1 MLTYQD
7 VERLFSRATGIR
19 NENIRFHT
27 VSSLA
32 DAKQPKG
39 LFVPVLNDSG
49 TLQDAI
55 SNGAVAAVWPEG
67 EQVPAYAPNH
77 FPIFYTQD
85 NLKGLEKIMN
95 LYYDYLSQ
103 HEDIDERTKFIFLNK
118 GLLNEADDTYD
129 IAVMAENINGF
140 GSSNHN
146 KAGEE

>member
-7 VERLFSRATGIR
+7 VSSLFSRATGIR
-19 NENIRFHT
+19 DENIHFHT
-27 VSSLA
+27 VSSQA

-39 LFVPVLNDSG
+39 LFVPVSNNSG

-95 LYYDYLSQ
+95 SYYDYLSQ
-103 HEDIDERTKFIFLNK
+103 HEDINERTKFIFLNK
-118 GLLNEADDTYD
+118 ELLNEADETYD

-140 GSSNHN
+140 GSNRN

>member
-7 VERLFSRATGIR
+7 VSSLFSRTTGIR
-19 NENIRFHT
+19 DENIRFHT

-32 DAKQPKG
+32 GAEQPKG
-39 LFVPVLNDSG
+39 LFVPISTDSG
-49 TLQDAI
+49 TLQEAI

-85 NLKGLEKIMN
+85 NLKGLEIIMN
-95 LYYDYLSQ
+95 SYYDYLTQ
-103 HEDIDERTKFIFLNK
+103 NKDIKERTNFIFHNK
-118 GLLNEADDTYD
+118 ALLNEADETYD

-140 GSSNHN
+140 GSNRN

>member
-7 VERLFSRATGIR
+7 VLSLFSRTTGI
-19 NENIRFHT
+19 NGENIRFHT

-39 LFVPVLNDSG
+39 LFVPVSPESG
-49 TLQDAI
+49 TLQEAI

-95 LYYDYLSQ
+95 SYYEYLTQ
-103 HEDIDERTKFIFLNK
+103 QNDINERTKFIFLNK
-118 GLLNEADDTYD
+118 GLLNDADKTYD
-129 IAVMAENINGF
+129 IAVMAEKINGF
-140 GSSNHN
+140 SSNN
-146 KAGEE
+146 SKAGEE

>member
-7 VERLFSRATGIR
+7 VSSLFSRTTGISD
-19 NENIRFHT
+19 ENIRFQT

-32 DAKQPKG
+32 GAKQPKG
-39 LFVPVLNDSG
+39 LFIPVSTDSG
-49 TLQDAI
+49 TLQEAI

-85 NLKGLEKIMN
+85 KLKGLEKIMN
-95 LYYDYLSQ
+95 SYYDYLSQ
-103 HEDIDERTKFIFLNK
+103 HDDIKERTKFIFLNK
-118 GLLNEADDTYD
+118 ALLNEDDETYD

-140 GSSNHN
+140 GGNRN

>member
-7 VERLFSRATGIR
+7 VSSLFSRTTGIR
-19 NENIRFHT
+19 DENIRFHT
-27 VSSLA
+27 VSSLSG
-32 DAKQPKG
+32 AKQPKG
-39 LFVPVLNDSG
+39 LFVPVSNDSG

-95 LYYDYLSQ
+95 SYYDYLSQ
-103 HEDIDERTKFIFLNK
+103 NEDINERTKFIFLNK
-118 GLLNEADDTYD
+118 ALLNEAGETYD

-140 GSSNHN
+140 GSNRN

>member
-7 VERLFSRATGIR
+7 VSSLFSRTTGIR
-19 NENIRFHT
+19 DENIRFHT

-32 DAKQPKG
+32 SVEQPKG
-39 LFVPVLNDSG
+39 LFVPVSNDSG

-95 LYYDYLSQ
+95 SYYDYLSQ
-103 HEDIDERTKFIFLNK
+103 HEEIKERTKFIFLNK
-118 GLLNEADDTYD
+118 ALLNEADKTYD
-129 IAVMAENINGF
+129 IAVMAENINGL
-140 GSSNHN
+140 GSNKN

>member
-7 VERLFSRATGIR
+7 VSSLFSRTTGIR
-19 NENIRFHT
+19 DENIRFHT

-32 DAKQPKG
+32 SVEQPKG
-39 LFVPVLNDSG
+39 LFVPVSNDSG

-95 LYYDYLSQ
+95 SYYDHLSQ
-103 HEDIDERTKFIFLNK
+103 HEDINERTKFILLNK
-118 GLLNEADDTYD
+118 ALLNKADETYD

-140 GSSNHN
+140 GSNRN

>member
-7 VERLFSRATGIR
+7 VSSLFSRTTGIKG
-19 NENIRFHT
+19 ENICFHT

-39 LFVPVLNDSG
+39 LFVPVSNDSG
-49 TLQDAI
+49 TLQEAI

-77 FPIFYTQD
+77 FPIFYTKD

-95 LYYDYLSQ
+95 SYYDYLSQ
-103 HEDIDERTKFIFLNK
+103 HEEIKERTKFIFLNK
-118 GLLNEADDTYD
+118 ALLNEADETYD
-129 IAVMAENINGF
+129 IAVMAENINSL
-140 GSSNHN
+140 GSNKN

>member
-7 VERLFSRATGIR
+7 VLSLFSKATGIK
-19 NENIRFHT
+19 EDNIRFHT

-32 DAKQPKG
+32 GAKQPKG
-39 LFVPVLNDSG
+39 LFVPVSEESG
-49 TLQDAI
+49 TLQEAI

-85 NLKGLEKIMN
+85 NLKGLEEIMN
-95 LYYDYLSQ
+95 SYYDYLTQ
-103 HEDIDERTKFIFLNK
+103 HDDINERTKFIFPNK
-118 GLLNEADDTYD
+118 ELLNEADETYD
-129 IAVMAENINGF
+129 IAVMAENINNYG
-140 GSSNHN
+140 SNHN

>member
-7 VERLFSRATGIR
+7 VSSLTLRTTGIKD
-19 NENIRFHT
+19 ENIRFHT

-32 DAKQPKG
+32 GAKQPKG
-39 LFVPVLNDSG
+39 LFVPVSADSG
-49 TLQDAI
+49 TLQEAI

-95 LYYDYLSQ
+95 SYNDYLSQ
-103 HEDIDERTKFIFLNK
+103 HEDINERTKFIFLNK
-118 GLLNEADDTYD
+118 ALLNEGDETYD
-129 IAVMAENINGF
+129 IAVMAENINGY
-140 GSSNHN
+140 GSNRN

>member
-7 VERLFSRATGIR
+7 VSSLFSRATGIGD
-19 NENIRFHT
+19 ENIHFHT

-32 DAKQPKG
+32 VAKQPKG
-39 LFVPVLNDSG
+39 LFVPVSSDSG
-49 TLQDAI
+49 TLQEAI

-95 LYYDYLSQ
+95 SYYDYLTK
-103 HEDIDERTKFIFLNK
+103 HEDTNERTKFIFLNK
-118 GLLNEADDTYD
+118 ALLNEADETYD
-129 IAVMAENINGF
+129 IAVMAGNINDF
-140 GSSNHN
+140 GSNRN
-146 KAGEE
+146 KVGEE

>member
-7 VERLFSRATGIR
+7 VSSLFSRAAGIR
-19 NENIRFHT
+19 DENIHFHT

-39 LFVPVLNDSG
+39 LFVPVSNDSG
-49 TLQDAI
+49 TLQEAI

-95 LYYDYLSQ
+95 SYYDYLTQ
-103 HEDIDERTKFIFLNK
+103 QEDLNERTKFIFLNK
-118 GLLNEADDTYD
+118 ALLNEADETYD
-129 IAVMAENINGF
+129 IAVMAENINDF
-140 GSSNHN
+140 GSNRN

>member
-7 VERLFSRATGIR
+7 VSSLFSRTTGIKD
-19 NENIRFHT
+19 ENIRFHT

-32 DAKQPKG
+32 GDKQPKG
-39 LFVPVLNDSG
+39 LFVPVSTDSG
-49 TLQDAI
+49 HLQEAI
-55 SNGAVAAVWPEG
+55 SNGAVAAVWPED

-77 FPIFYTQD
+77 FPIFYTKD

-95 LYYDYLSQ
+95 SYYDHLSQ
-103 HEDIDERTKFIFLNK
+103 HEDINERTKFIFLNK
-118 GLLNEADDTYD
+118 ELLNEADETYD

-140 GSSNHN
+140 GNNQN

>member
-7 VERLFSRATGIR
+7 VSSLFSRTTGIKG
-19 NENIRFHT
+19 ENIRFHT

-32 DAKQPKG
+32 EAKQPKG
-39 LFVPVLNDSG
+39 LFVPVSNDSG
-49 TLQDAI
+49 TLQEAI

-77 FPIFYTQD
+77 FPVFYTKD

-95 LYYDYLSQ
+95 SYYDYLSQ
-103 HEDIDERTKFIFLNK
+103 HEEIKERTKFIFLNK
-118 GLLNEADDTYD
+118 ALLNEADESYD
-129 IAVMAENINGF
+129 IAVMAENINGL
-140 GSSNHN
+140 GSNKN